1 MTMSEKFKSK
11 LFSADAAIQAI
22 KSNSR
27 IYMGGGTGIPLELE
41 KALVRRADELRGVEV
56 VSVATFAGGE
66 YLDEAY
72 KDSFQ
77 HRALFIGPNAR
88 KAVND
93 GRAAYVPIFL
103 SQCPGLFTNG
113 QLPLDVAFI
122 QVSPPDAHG
131 WCSYGVEV
139 GVTKP
144 AAEAAK
150 LVIAE
155 INPNMPRVLGDSFI
169 HMSHI
174 DMAVEVDYPL
184 PEAAFPDSTPDIDRI
199 AEYIAE
205 MIPDGATL
213 QLGIGAIP
221 NAVLKMLDEKQD
233 LGIHTELFSDGVIEL
248 VDKGIITNERKTLHP
263 GKTVA
268 GFLFGSQR
276 LYDFVHDNAMIELR
290 PTDYINDPFIIARN
304 DNMMAINSAIEIDL
318 TGQVVADSIGDR
330 LYSGIGGQIDFI
342 RGAAHSKGGKSII
355 ALPSTAKGGEF
366 SRITT
371 RLKPGGGVVTS
382 RGDVEY
388 VVTEFGVAR
397 LRGKS
402 ICERAR
408 SLIDIAHPD
417 FRDELT
423 EFAKSRNWSG

>member
-1 MTMSEKFKSK
+1 MSLEQRIKRRTY
-11 LFSADAAIQAI
+11 SAEAAMQAI
-22 KSNSR
+22 KSGDR

-41 KALVRRADELRGVEV
+41 KAMIGRAGQLRDVEV
-56 VSVATFAGGE
+56 VHVATFAGGE
-66 YLDEAY
+66 YLDAKYQE
-72 KDSFQ
+72 SFR

-88 KAVND
+88 QAVNE
-93 GRAAYVPIFL
+93 GRADYVPIFL
-103 SQCPGLFTNG
+103 SQCPSLFTKG
-113 QLPLDVAFI
+113 KLPLDVALI

-131 WCSYGVEV
+131 WCSFGVEV

-155 INPNMPRVLGDSFI
+155 INPHMPRVLGDSFI
-169 HMSHI
+169 HISHI
-174 DMAVEVDYPL
+174 DMMVPVEYPL
-184 PEAAFPDSTPDIDRI
+184 PESPIPTSTPAIDKI

-205 MIPDGATL
+205 MVPDGATL

-221 NAVLKMLDEKQD
+221 NAVLQMLDEKQH

-290 PTDYINDPFIIARN
+290 PTQYINNPMVIAQN
-304 DNMMAINSAIEIDL
+304 DNMMSINSAIEIDL

-330 LYSGIGGQIDFI
+330 FYSGIGGQIDFI
-342 RGAAHSKGGKSII
+342 RGASHSKGGKSII
-355 ALPSTAKGGEF
+355 ALPSTAKNDEL

-388 VVTEFGVAR
+388 VVTEHGVAY

-402 ICERAR
+402 VGERAKA
-408 SLIDIAHPD
+408 LINVAHPN
-417 FRDELT
+417 FRDELSA
-423 EFAKSRNWSG
+423 FAKSQNW